1 MGGGGDLD
9 HKIVFFI
16 EVELSIKHF
25 GIKPRLEGGSSA
37 LKLLLHVRK
46 AVIFFKKCLLPPLTN
61 DFPYNSCLSSSTKV
75 TLETFL
81 HQNFSTKTSQK
92 LAFFSDI
99 GRFYAA

>member
-46 AVIFFKKCLLPPLTN
+46 AVIFF
-61 DFPYNSCLSSSTKV
+61 
-75 TLETFL
+75 
-81 HQNFSTKTSQK
+81 
-92 LAFFSDI
+92 
-99 GRFYAA
+99 